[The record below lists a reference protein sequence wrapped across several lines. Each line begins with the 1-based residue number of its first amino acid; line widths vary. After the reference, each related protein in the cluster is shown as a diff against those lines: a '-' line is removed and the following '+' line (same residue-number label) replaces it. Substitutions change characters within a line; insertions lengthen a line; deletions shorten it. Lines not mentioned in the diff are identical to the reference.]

1 MDCLTREVAPDYD
14 GPTITCPKC
23 ATRIAVTTPTGWT
36 IRSPR
41 DVYEHLGA
49 EMGALDREELRVLLL
64 NTKNRV
70 LRVVTVYRGN
80 VSASQV
86 RVGELLR
93 DAVRETAS
101 GIVLVHNHPSGD
113 PTPSPD
119 DLHLTAETL
128 AAARLLDIDLLDH
141 VVIAAESFV
150 SLRERG
156 VAFDRVPT
164 R

>member
-1 MDCLTREVAPDYD
+1 MDCLTREVPDDFD

-23 ATRIAVTTPTGWT
+23 AARIAVSTPTGWT

-41 DVYEHLGA
+41 DVFDHLGA

-64 NTKNRV
+64 NTRNVVFRS
-70 LRVVTVYRGN
+70 VTVYRGN

-86 RVGELLR
+86 RVAELLR
-93 DAVRETAS
+93 DAVRETATA
-101 GIVLVHNHPSGD
+101 IMVVHNHPSGD

-141 VVIAAESFV
+141 LVIAADAYV
-150 SLRERG
+150 SLRDRG
-156 VAFDRVPT
+156 VIFDRAGA